1 MIFWILTSVI
11 AVVVCIGL
19 ALVPIRQSA
28 PAIPPNTPEHTPE
41 LDLAGYSDAA
51 PARPIELL
59 FIHHSVG
66 GQLLAD
72 AGEESGTDARRCIYD
87 AHPNGGGLR
96 RKLQQNGFRVHEAS
110 YSSAIGQHTDL
121 LDWLPKFREQLD
133 RIQRTEHQDQLLGG
147 AVNRVVMFKS
157 CYPNSAF
164 KLDNPR
170 APKILTLVNARA
182 AMRALRDVLARHP
195 TTLFVYVTAPPLRAR
210 ASSERLWKIVTKRLL
225 NKPDSATEQTH
236 AANTARVFNN
246 WMRSPSGWLEG
257 YAARN
262 IVVFD
267 YFNILTGDGRSN
279 FLQFASRDGTDD
291 HPSSTGQQIAAER
304 YVPFLN
310 RAVRYA
316 GLETSSLSTP
326 FASHE

>member
-1 MIFWILTSVI
+1 MILWILISVI
-11 AVVVCIGL
+11 AVAFCVVL

-28 PAIPPNTPEHTPE
+28 PVVPRNTPEQTPE
-41 LDLAGYSDAA
+41 LDLMRYSDAV
-51 PARPIELL
+51 PEHPIDVL

-72 AGEESGTDARRCIYD
+72 AGEESGPDARRCIYD

-96 RKLQQNGFRVHEAS
+96 RKLNENGFRVHEAS

-121 LDWLPKFREQLD
+121 FDWLPKFRDQFD
-133 RIQRTEHQDQLLGG
+133 RIQRTERQDQMHD
-147 AVNRVVMFKS
+147 AAINRIVMFKS

-164 KLDNPR
+164 KSDDHL
-170 APKILTLVNARA
+170 APTDLTLINAQA
-182 AMRALRDVLARHP
+182 AMSALRDTLARHP
-195 TTLFVYVTAPPLRAR
+195 DTLFVYVTAPPLRAR
-210 ASSERLWKIVTKRLL
+210 ASSERLWKFVAKRLL
-225 NKPDSATEQTH
+225 DEPDSATEQTH
-236 AANTARVFNN
+236 AANTARQFNN
-246 WMRSPSGWLEG
+246 WMKSPSGWLEG

-279 FLQFASRDGTDD
+279 FLEFASRNGTDD
-291 HPSSTGQQIAAER
+291 HPSSAGQQTAAER
-304 YVPFLN
+304 CVPFLN

-316 GLETSSLSTP
+316 GLAIP
-326 FASHE
+326 NA